1 MIHYDTK
8 ALQHPF
14 WQNHKKLFDSLICI
28 HFAFI
33 LRFYVLSQT
42 KKKKKNLTGRPTQPS
57 HRKLLEHNKQNQLED
72 RGNNREPV
80 QHTSNTLFFPIRFKD
95 TETQHSQG
103 ARQKKCLL
111 FFTDLIFF
119 HFCCSLTGQRNRNNG
134 AQHTERLPSRRLI
147 SSCVSLIASLVSLL
161 AEAYQRAPFINAR
174 IKPLL

>member
-1 MIHYDTK
+1 MILKHYNI
-8 ALQHPF
+8 LF
-14 WQNHKKLFDSLICI
+14 GQNHKKLFDSLIFI

-72 RGNNREPV
+72 RGNNRNP
-80 QHTSNTLFFPIRFKD
+80 SNTPQTLCSFPFVSKTRRHNIHKGQDKKKMFVVFFYRLD
-95 TETQHSQG
+95 
-103 ARQKKCLL
+103 
-111 FFTDLIFF
+111 FF

-134 AQHTERLPSRRLI
+134 AKHTERLPSRRLI